1 MRYYT
6 VKDHTLIPGLN
17 ITGPLTEPSPIPYA
31 IVLSMVKKGYT
42 VYEHNPVNK
51 SEKVLLTLENVTGAD
66 FKSTRPQ
73 RILKEARLKIKQE
86 EDKPV
91 HEYDRTKN
99 IKQTKNANNNNQ
111 NKQNSKSLSKN
122 NDKSKDK
129 PLIQAD
135 AFTK

>member
-6 VKDHTLIPGLN
+6 VNDHVLIPGLN
-17 ITGPLTEPSPIPYA
+17 ITGPLTEPSPIPYP
-31 IVLSMVKKGYT
+31 IILSMVKKGYT

-51 SEKVLLTLENVTGAD
+51 REKVLLTLENVTGAD

-86 EDKPV
+86 KDKPV
-91 HEYDRTKN
+91 REYDKTKN
-99 IKQTKNANNNNQ
+99 TNNNNQ

-122 NDKSKDK
+122 NDKSEDK

>member
-6 VKDHTLIPGLN
+6 VKDHVLIPGLN

-51 SEKVLLTLENVTGAD
+51 YEKVLLTLENVTGAD

-86 EDKPV
+86 ENKPV

-99 IKQTKNANNNNQ
+99 IKQTKNTNNNNQ

>member
-51 SEKVLLTLENVTGAD
+51 YEKVLLTLDNVTGAD

-86 EDKPV
+86 ENKPV
-91 HEYDRTKN
+91 REYDKTKN
-99 IKQTKNANNNNQ
+99 TNNNNQ